1 MVKSS
6 ASHPPPAVGPSD
18 SVRLATINTMTTAA
32 PDSEAA
38 GDDTPSADSAPTR
51 PARRRRRARWIVLSV
66 LAVVVV
72 LGAVAAWLGSRVL
85 TVQNELTAAQAAVN
99 DVRKGGD
106 PKAALQ
112 VVADRSAAAVA
123 ASDGALWAL
132 AEQTPVI
139 GPNLKAARLASRS
152 LNELSAGLAVPA
164 MAALDAPG
172 SEPTLQRLLP
182 VVQRASAEISTL
194 TAEIKQVRQSPD
206 LVPQVRGGVD
216 QLGDIMDAA
225 DPVLQ
230 LMPGMLG
237 ADGPRNYILAAQ
249 SNAEVLALGGSV
261 ASQSLVRF
269 ADGTAKIVKQADST
283 QYRNG
288 VAVKSDIDKSA
299 LKLYNDYLITHINT
313 SVGRPDFPT
322 AAKTIRAFWNRDI
335 DPGKVDGVISVD
347 PLALARVMRATG
359 PVKVDGHTINSDNAA
374 SFLLSRAYQL
384 YQPKVA
390 DKIFK
395 EVAVSVMDKLV
406 AGDFNVAKLV
416 PALAEGIEAGS
427 VMFWSADPAIQQ
439 QIASTPLAG
448 ILPTDNKEST
458 TIGVFYRDASLG
470 SKIDYYLRSKV
481 KATTTCNADGTRSY
495 TVSTTLWFD
504 LTKAQNAKLPFY
516 VVGGDPATKVYR
528 TQLFVY
534 GPPGTTVTD
543 SPRRTEKS
551 WNWRPTDS
559 TDLGRPVPSF
569 MTINDL
575 GKKVTLS
582 VTFTGPAG
590 EYGPVAVRTTPIV
603 HPTEVEIGAG
613 CGG

>member
-1 MVKSS
+1 M
-6 ASHPPPAVGPSD
+6 
-18 SVRLATINTMTTAA
+18 AA
-32 PDSEAA
+32 P
-38 GDDTPSADSAPTR
+38 
-51 PARRRRRARWIVLSV
+51 AR
-66 LAVVVV
+66 
-72 LGAVAAWLGSRVL
+72 LGA
-85 TVQNELTAAQAAVN
+85 
-99 DVRKGGD
+99 
-106 PKAALQ
+106 
-112 VVADRSAAAVA
+112 AAADYR
-123 ASDGALWAL
+123 SG
-132 AEQTPVI
+132 TPV
-139 GPNLKAARLASRS
+139 R
-152 LNELSAGLAVPA
+152 
-164 MAALDAPG
+164 
-172 SEPTLQRLLP
+172 T
-182 VVQRASAEISTL
+182 
-194 TAEIKQVRQSPD
+194 
-206 LVPQVRGGVD
+206 
-216 QLGDIMDAA
+216 
-225 DPVLQ
+225 
-230 LMPGMLG
+230 
-237 ADGPRNYILAAQ
+237 
-249 SNAEVLALGGSV
+249 
-261 ASQSLVRF
+261 
-269 ADGTAKIVKQADST
+269 
-283 QYRNG
+283 
-288 VAVKSDIDKSA
+288 DIDKSA
-299 LKLYNDYLITHINT
+299 LDLYNDYLVTHLNT

-335 DPGKVDGVISVD
+335 DPDKVDGVISVD

-384 YQPKVA
+384 YEPKVA

-406 AGDFNVAKLV
+406 AGKVDAAKLV
-416 PALAEGIEAGS
+416 PAVSEGVQAGS
-427 VMFWSADPAIQQ
+427 IMFWSADPVVQQ
-439 QIASTPLAG
+439 EIAKTPLAG

-481 KATTTCNADGTRSY
+481 KTTSTCNADGTHSY
-495 TVSTTLWFD
+495 TVSTTLWLD
-504 LTKAQNAKLPFY
+504 LTKAQNVKLPRY
-516 VVGGDPATKVYR
+516 VTGGDPATKVYR

-575 GKKVTLS
+575 GAKKVTLS

-613 CGG
+613 CVG

>member
-1 MVKSS
+1 
-6 ASHPPPAVGPSD
+6 
-18 SVRLATINTMTTAA
+18 MTTAA
-32 PDSEAA
+32 PGSEAA
-38 GDDTPSADSAPTR
+38 GDDTPSAESAPRR
-51 PARRRRRARWIVLSV
+51 PAGRRRRTRWIVLSV
-66 LAVVVV
+66 LIVV
-72 LGAVAAWLGSRVL
+72 LLFGATAAWLGSQVL
-85 TVQNELTAAQAAVN
+85 KVQNELTAAQAAVN

-106 PKAALQ
+106 PKAGLQ
-112 VVADRSAAAVA
+112 SVAEHSAAAVG
-123 ASDGALWAL
+123 ASDGWLWGL
-132 AEQTPVI
+132 AERTPAI
-139 GPNLKAARLASRS
+139 GPNLQAARLASRS
-152 LNELSAGLAVPA
+152 LHELSAGLAIPA
-164 MAALDAPG
+164 LEALDAPG

-182 VVQRASAEISTL
+182 VVRRASSEVSTL
-194 TAEIKQVRQSPD
+194 AAEIKQVRLSHD
-206 LVPQVRGGVD
+206 LMPQVRGGID

-269 ADGTAKIVKQADST
+269 ADGTATIVKQADST

-299 LKLYNDYLITHINT
+299 LDLYNDHLITHLNT

-335 DPGKVDGVISVD
+335 DRGKVNGVISVN

-359 PVKVDGHTINSDNAA
+359 PVKVDGHTIDSDNAA

-384 YQPKVA
+384 YDPKVA

-406 AGDFNVAKLV
+406 AGKFDAAKLV
-416 PALAEGIEAGS
+416 PALTEGIEAGS
-427 VMFWSADPAIQQ
+427 IMFWSADPTVQQ
-439 QIASTPLAG
+439 QVASTRLAG
-448 ILPTDNKEST
+448 ILPTDNKEAT
-458 TIGVFYRDASLG
+458 TIGVYYRDASLG

-481 KATTTCNADGTRSY
+481 KTTTTCNADGTRSY
-495 TVSTTLWFD
+495 TVSTTVWLD
-504 LTKAQNAKLPFY
+504 LTKAKNATLPRY
-516 VVGGDPATKVYR
+516 VTGGDPATKVYR
-528 TQLFVY
+528 TQIFIY

-543 SPRRTEKS
+543 SERPPKKS
-551 WNWRPTDS
+551 WNWRPIDS
-559 TDLGRPVPSF
+559 SDLGRPVPSF
-569 MTINDL
+569 MTINGLDA
-575 GKKVTLS
+575 KKVTVS

-590 EYGPVAVRTTPIV
+590 EYGPLTVRTTPIV
-603 HPTEVEIGAG
+603 HPTDVTIGEG
-613 CGG
+613 CATR